1 MWWDF
6 TFNSIGTVKDYYI
19 ALALD
24 STNNDNGFPKKVFYW
39 SSSSNFVFS
48 ALPQVLDKHKKKFA
62 SMNTYFSGEF
72 DRIIIEG
79 VGPGTVIDEKAG
91 IILPPKSVTELDR
104 LSYVVNSIEESC

>member
-1 MWWDF
+1 
-6 TFNSIGTVKDYYI
+6 
-19 ALALD
+19 
-24 STNNDNGFPKKVFYW
+24 
-39 SSSSNFVFS
+39 
-48 ALPQVLDKHKKKFA
+48 
-62 SMNTYFSGEF
+62 MNTYFSGEF